1 MDNRETVANLI
12 TLYSGQNRVVT
23 IPSLYLELLGDYNT
37 AVMLNQLIYWS
48 DRSNRTDGFFFKSYK
63 EWESEV
69 YLSQYQVKKSIDKLK
84 KLDLVETKLKK
95 SYGVPTLHYKVD
107 MEEISKWIIKKLDN
121 RISRNLINDY
131 EETSYSLTKNTT
143 ENTTENTNKV
153 DDTGNNVTDEL
164 PEVTKSYTEKEK
176 EKELELDTDTEN
188 KKRSGNDH
196 ITQSLSLIQENYF
209 NQITPIK
216 LESLTT
222 EIEQLGENAAG
233 IISVAIDYT
242 KEKGKNLN
250 YLTKVIN
257 NWADDNVKTVEDAK
271 AKINGNSQ
279 KQSNSW
285 ISDELEKLRGEK

>member
-164 PEVTKSYTEKEK
+164 PEVTKSYTEKE
-176 EKELELDTDTEN
+176 LDKEN
-188 KKRSGNDH
+188 KKRSGNDY

-222 EIEQLGENAAG
+222 EIEQLGENAAE

>member
-1 MDNRETVANLI
+1 MAQNKRYYWLKLKEDFFEDETIQFIESQTNGIKYSNFYLKLLLKSIRNDGYLIRHIGEKYIPYDIDALARLTNCDFDTVKSAMNLF
-12 TLYSGQNRVVT
+12 
-23 IPSLYLELLGDYNT
+23 
-37 AVMLNQLIYWS
+37 S
-48 DRSNRTDGFFFKSYK
+48 DIGIIKKMETG
-63 EWESEV
+63 EI
-69 YLSQYQVKKSIDKLK
+69 YLSQI
-84 KLDLVETKLKK
+84 
-95 SYGVPTLHYKVD
+95 
-107 MEEISKWIIKKLDN
+107 EEMIGT
-121 RISRNLINDY
+121 
-131 EETSYSLTKNTT
+131 ETSKAESMRKLRAKR
-143 ENTTENTNKV
+143 NKQKELGM
-153 DDTGNNVTDEL
+153 DQEGNNVTDEL

-176 EKELELDTDTEN
+176 EKELELDTDKEN

-222 EIEQLGENAAG
+222 EIEQLGENAVG

>member
-164 PEVTKSYTEKEK
+164 PEVTKSYTEKE
-176 EKELELDTDTEN
+176 LDKEN
-188 KKRSGNDH
+188 KKRSGNDY

-222 EIEQLGENAAG
+222 EIEQLGENAVG

-242 KEKGKNLN
+242 KDKSKNLN

-257 NWADDNVKTVEDAK
+257 NWADGNVKTVEDAK

-285 ISDELEKLRGEK
+285 INDELEKLRGEK

>member
-1 MDNRETVANLI
+1 MDNKQIISNLI
-12 TLYSGQNRVVT
+12 ISYSGQKRT
-23 IPSLYLELLGDYNT
+23 INIPVLYLELLEDYNT
-37 AVMLNQLIYWS
+37 AVILNQLIYWS
-48 DRSNRTDGFFFKSYK
+48 DRSNRTDGYFFKSYK
-63 EWESEV
+63 EWAEEV
-69 YLSQYQVKKSIDKLK
+69 FLSQYQVKKAIDKLK

-95 SYGVPTLHYKVD
+95 SYGSPTLHYKVD

-143 ENTTENTNKV
+143 ENTTENTTQHTENNFKV
-153 DDTGNNVTDEL
+153 NNSKPKDKKINDKD
-164 PEVTKSYTEKEK
+164 PVTK
-176 EKELELDTDTEN
+176 
-188 KKRSGNDH
+188 
-196 ITQSLSLIQENYF
+196 SLSLIQENYF

-222 EIEQLGENAAG
+222 EIEKLGGNAFE
-233 IISVAIDYT
+233 IISVAVDYT
-242 KEKGKNLN
+242 TSNNKNLN

-257 NWADDNVKTVEDAK
+257 NWADDNVKTVDDAK

-285 ISDELEKLRGEK
+285 IDDELEKLKGEK

>member
-1 MDNRETVANLI
+1 
-12 TLYSGQNRVVT
+12 
-23 IPSLYLELLGDYNT
+23 
-37 AVMLNQLIYWS
+37 
-48 DRSNRTDGFFFKSYK
+48 
-63 EWESEV
+63 
-69 YLSQYQVKKSIDKLK
+69 
-84 KLDLVETKLKK
+84 
-95 SYGVPTLHYKVD
+95 

-164 PEVTKSYTEKEK
+164 PEVTKSYTEKE
-176 EKELELDTDTEN
+176 LDKEN
-188 KKRSGNDH
+188 KKRSGNDY

-222 EIEQLGENAAG
+222 EIEQLGENAVG

-242 KEKGKNLN
+242 KDKSKNLN

-257 NWADDNVKTVEDAK
+257 NWADDNVKTVEQAQE
-271 AKINGNSQ
+271 KINGKPSKFKND
-279 KQSNSW
+279 W
-285 ISDELEKLRGEK
+285 IEQALKELEND

>member
-37 AVMLNQLIYWS
+37 AIMLNQLIYWS

-143 ENTTENTNKV
+143 KNTTENT
-153 DDTGNNVTDEL
+153 THHTENNLNTDNSK
-164 PEVTKSYTEKEK
+164 PKDKKINDKDPVTK
-176 EKELELDTDTEN
+176 
-188 KKRSGNDH
+188 
-196 ITQSLSLIQENYF
+196 SLSLIQEKYF
-209 NQITPIK
+209 SQISPIK
-216 LESLTT
+216 LESMVT
-222 EIEQLGENAAG
+222 EIEKLGDNVFD
-233 IISVAIDYT
+233 IISIAVDYT
-242 KEKGKNLN
+242 TSNNKNLN

-257 NWADDNVKTVEDAK
+257 NWADDNVTTVEQAK
-271 AKINGNSQ
+271 EKVNGKPKRDN
-279 KQSNSW
+279 NDW
-285 ISDELEKLRGEK
+285 IENALKELGNNQ

>member
-37 AVMLNQLIYWS
+37 AIMLNQLIYWS

-143 ENTTENTNKV
+143 KNTTENT
-153 DDTGNNVTDEL
+153 THHTENNLNTDNSK
-164 PEVTKSYTEKEK
+164 PKDKKINDKDPVTK
-176 EKELELDTDTEN
+176 
-188 KKRSGNDH
+188 
-196 ITQSLSLIQENYF
+196 SLSLIQEKYF
-209 NQITPIK
+209 SQISPIK
-216 LESLTT
+216 LESMVT
-222 EIEQLGENAAG
+222 EIEKLGDNVFD
-233 IISVAIDYT
+233 IISIAVDYT
-242 KEKGKNLN
+242 TSNNKNLN

-257 NWADDNVKTVEDAK
+257 NWADDNVTTVEQAK
-271 AKINGNSQ
+271 EKVNGKPKRDN
-279 KQSNSW
+279 NDW
-285 ISDELEKLRGEK
+285 IENALKELGNNE

>member
-1 MDNRETVANLI
+1 MAQNKRYYWLKLKEDFFEDETIQFIESQTNGIKYSNFYLKLLLKSIRNDGYLIRHIGEKYIPYDIDALARLTNCDFDTVKNAMNLF
-12 TLYSGQNRVVT
+12 
-23 IPSLYLELLGDYNT
+23 
-37 AVMLNQLIYWS
+37 S
-48 DRSNRTDGFFFKSYK
+48 DIGIIKKMETG
-63 EWESEV
+63 EI
-69 YLSQYQVKKSIDKLK
+69 YLSQ
-84 KLDLVETKLKK
+84 
-95 SYGVPTLHYKVD
+95 
-107 MEEISKWIIKKLDN
+107 IKEM
-121 RISRNLINDY
+121 IGS
-131 EETSYSLTKNTT
+131 ETSKAESMRKLRAKR
-143 ENTTENTNKV
+143 NKQKELGM
-153 DDTGNNVTDEL
+153 DQEGNNVTDEL
-164 PEVTKSYTEKEK
+164 PEVIKSYTEKEK

>member
-143 ENTTENTNKV
+143 ENTNKV

-222 EIEQLGENAAG
+222 EIEQLGENAVG

-257 NWADDNVKTVEDAK
+257 NWADDNVTTVEQAK
-271 AKINGNSQ
+271 EKINGKPSKFKND
-279 KQSNSW
+279 W
-285 ISDELEKLRGEK
+285 IEQALKELEND